1 MAAAWPG
8 KCDVN
13 GFDYDVTF
21 RLPPADHI
29 DDDTVRLLEPA
40 LQSVISITMSCSTC
54 WECRCGD
61 FQKLAHET
69 VRKDI
74 EIDDKDKLLT
84 ESRCLAGKQQQVI
97 TEHWNLTVQDF
108 STFLSTLNSTLN
120 STLSTLKTSMTE
132 LQTLKNQQEQ
142 LNDKLSTQKK
152 INEDKDILISTLTQ
166 RNNELEEK
174 RHTLTQQF
182 IFTDCKHNYSYIYYR

>member
-29 DDDTVRLLEPA
+29 NDDTVRLLEPA
-40 LQSVISITMSCSTC
+40 LQSVISITKPCSTC
-54 WECRCGD
+54 WECRCGG

-69 VRKDI
+69 VREDI

-84 ESRCLAGKQQQVI
+84 ECRCLAGKQQQVI

-108 STFLSTLNSTLN
+108 STF
-120 STLSTLKTSMTE
+120 LSTLKTSMTE

-166 RNNELEEK
+166 CNYELEEK
-174 RHTLTQQF
+174 LHTLTQQ
-182 IFTDCKHNYSYIYYR
+182 TYEEEL

>member
-29 DDDTVRLLEPA
+29 DDNTVRLVEPA
-40 LQSVISITMSCSTC
+40 LQSVISITKPCSTC
-54 WECRCGD
+54 WECRCRG
-61 FQKLAHET
+61 FQKLANET

-97 TEHWNLTVQDF
+97 TNTG
-108 STFLSTLNSTLN
+108 
-120 STLSTLKTSMTE
+120 
-132 LQTLKNQQEQ
+132 
-142 LNDKLSTQKK
+142 
-152 INEDKDILISTLTQ
+152 I
-166 RNNELEEK
+166 
-174 RHTLTQQF
+174 
-182 IFTDCKHNYSYIYYR
+182 